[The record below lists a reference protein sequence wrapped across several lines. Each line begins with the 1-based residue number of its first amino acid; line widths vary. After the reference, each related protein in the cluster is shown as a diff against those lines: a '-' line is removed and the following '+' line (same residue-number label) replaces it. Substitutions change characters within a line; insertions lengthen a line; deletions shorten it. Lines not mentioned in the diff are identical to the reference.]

1 MKGFEY
7 RFWDLIN
14 NYWTTLEGEVLPPID
29 RYNHAIFCFIKDEEK
44 NSIEIT
50 EYIGKKDNDG
60 KKIFVGDWVEEQ
72 NDKELFLILYNGEK
86 IFARRFYPD
95 VKCHCEQC
103 LGDSI
108 VNPTC
113 WDYEDLELHNAIY
126 NVLVVGNVF
135 ENETLYKKKGVE

>member
-1 MKGFEY
+1 MKGHEY

-14 NYWTTLEGEVLPPID
+14 NCWTTLEGEILPPID
-29 RYNHAIFCFIKDEEK
+29 RYNHAIFCFIKAKEK

-50 EYIGKKDNDG
+50 EYIGKKDIDG

-72 NDKELFLILYNGEK
+72 KEKELFLIMYNGEK

-95 VKCHCEQC
+95 VKCHCDQC

-108 VNPTC
+108 TNPTC
-113 WDYEDLELHNAIY
+113 WDYEDLDLFNAIY
-126 NVLVVGNVF
+126 NVLIKGNIF
-135 ENETLYKKKGVE
+135 ENEKLYKEKGDD